1 MLSATQIGNTG
12 SVPMPADWLLRGPSW
27 SGGDA
32 LTLTPRPDSVW
43 QRRDR
48 KKLRIANFI
57 GLSGPAGIWGPAST
71 NSTLLAVSQI
81 NRRGGILGREIEVVF
96 HDAGGNI
103 EDTVRTASDVVA
115 SDDADIII
123 GSHISAVRV
132 ALRKV
137 VAGRIP
143 YVYTPV
149 YEGGE
154 RTPGVMAIGETPRA
168 QSRPAIEWLAN
179 VKKAARWYLI
189 GSDYVWPWLSHRA
202 TKKYIAG
209 AGGRVVGEE
218 FVRLGEH
225 DHSAHIARIRAAK
238 PDVVLISLI
247 GTDSIVF
254 NRAFAEQGLA
264 GKMLRLGGA
273 MDETLLFGI
282 GADNTENLFCASGYF
297 VDMATR
303 ENDIFRCQYEASF
316 GRYAPPLGSVGQ
328 SNYEGLRFLDTIASR
343 AGSLAI
349 KPLLASAMNV
359 DYDGARRPTVGIR
372 RRHCLMPIYL
382 PRPMASIS
390 ADQKF
395 LTAHRAAR
403 SLTVHSARNAK

>member
-1 MLSATQIGNTG
+1 VLSAMQLGTIGG
-12 SVPMPADWLLRGPSW
+12 VPAPPEWLLRGSSW
-27 SGGDA
+27 SGEDIFA
-32 LTLTPRPDSVW
+32 QPPRPDPFR

-48 KKLRIANFI
+48 KKLRIANFTS
-57 GLSGPAGIWGPAST
+57 LTGPAGIWGPSAT
-71 NSTLLAVSQI
+71 NSTLLAASEI
-81 NRRGGILGREIEVVF
+81 NRRGGILGREIEIVF
-96 HDAGGNI
+96 HDAGGSI
-103 EDTVRTASDVVA
+103 EDVVRTASDVVA
-115 SDDADIII
+115 SDDADIIM

-137 VAGRIP
+137 VAGHIP

-179 VKKAARWYLI
+179 TKNAARWYLI

-218 FVRLGEH
+218 FVRMGEH
-225 DHSAHIARIRAAK
+225 DHSAQLARIRAAK

-264 GKMLRLGGA
+264 SKMLRLAGA
-273 MDETLLFGI
+273 MDETVLLGI

-297 VDMATR
+297 VDLASR
-303 ENDIFRCQYEASF
+303 ENDAFRCQYQASF

-328 SNYEGLRFLDTIASR
+328 SNYEGLRFLDTVASR

-349 KPLLASAMNV
+349 KPLLSTAMNV
-359 DYDGARRPTVGIR
+359 DYDGARGRVGIR
-372 RRHCLMPIYL
+372 RGSASMPIYL
-382 PRPMASIS
+382 AE
-390 ADQKF
+390 ADGLNFQLIKKF
-395 LTAHRAAR
+395 
-403 SLTVHSARNAK
+403 

>member
-1 MLSATQIGNTG
+1 VLSAMQLLNPGG
-12 SVPMPADWLLRGPSW
+12 LPMPPDWLLKGLPRSDGTIFTQ
-27 SGGDA
+27 A
-32 LTLTPRPDSVW
+32 PRPDGLRR
-43 QRRDR
+43 RRDR
-48 KKLRIANFI
+48 GKLRIANFI

-71 NSTLLAVSQI
+71 NSTLLATSEI
-81 NRRGGILGREIEVVF
+81 NRRGGILGREIELVF
-96 HDAGGNI
+96 HDAGGSI
-103 EDTVRTASDVVA
+103 EDVVRTASDVVA
-115 SDDADIII
+115 SDDADIIM

-137 VAGRIP
+137 VGGRIP

-168 QSRPAIEWLAN
+168 LSRPAIEWLATAKN
-179 VKKAARWYLI
+179 AARWYLI

-202 TKKYIAG
+202 TKRYIAD
-209 AGGRVVGEE
+209 AGGHVVGEE
-218 FVRLGEH
+218 FVRIGEH
-225 DHSAHIARIRAAK
+225 DHSAQLARIRAAK

-264 GKMLRLGGA
+264 SKMLRLAGA
-273 MDETLLFGI
+273 MDETVLLGI

-297 VDMATR
+297 VDLASR
-303 ENDIFRCQYEASF
+303 ENDVFRSQYQASF

-328 SNYEGLRFLDTIASR
+328 SNYEGLRFLDTIAAQ

-349 KPLLASAMNV
+349 KPLLAAAVNV
-359 DYDGARRPTVGIR
+359 DYHGARGPVGIR
-372 RRHCLMPIYL
+372 RGSASMPIYL
-382 PRPMASIS
+382 AEASGLDFRLIK
-390 ADQKF
+390 KF
-395 LTAHRAAR
+395 
-403 SLTVHSARNAK
+403 

>member
-1 MLSATQIGNTG
+1 VLSATQIGTTG
-12 SVPMPADWLLRGPSW
+12 GGPMPPDWLLRGSSW
-27 SGGDA
+27 PGGDTF
-32 LTLTPRPDSVW
+32 TLSPRPDSFW

-48 KKLRIANFI
+48 KKLRIANFTS
-57 GLSGPAGIWGPAST
+57 LTGPAGIWGPSAT
-71 NSTLLAVSQI
+71 NSTLLAASEI
-81 NRRGGILGREIEVVF
+81 NRRGGILGREIEIVF

-103 EDTVRTASDVVA
+103 EDVVRTASDVVA
-115 SDDADIII
+115 SDDADIIM

-137 VAGRIP
+137 VAGHIP

-179 VKKAARWYLI
+179 AKNASRWYLI

-218 FVRLGEH
+218 FVRMGEH
-225 DHSAHIARIRAAK
+225 DHSAQLARIRAAK

-254 NRAFAEQGLA
+254 NRAFAAQGLA
-264 GKMLRLGGA
+264 SKMLRLAGA
-273 MDETLLFGI
+273 MDETVLLGI

-297 VDMATR
+297 VDLASR
-303 ENDIFRCQYEASF
+303 ENDAFRCQYQASF

-328 SNYEGLRFLDTIASR
+328 SNYEGLRFLDSVALR

-349 KPLLASAMNV
+349 KPLLSSAMNV
-359 DYDGARRPTVGIR
+359 DYDGARGRIGIR
-372 RRHCLMPIYL
+372 RGSASMPIYL
-382 PRPMASIS
+382 AE
-390 ADQKF
+390 ADGLDFKLIKKF
-395 LTAHRAAR
+395 
-403 SLTVHSARNAK
+403 